1 VKIFPKFFLSYWLSF
16 CAVTLMIF
24 AVGTYT
30 FERDLFRFV
39 TRIETAQLQTFA
51 SEIEYYYAEVQTWDF
66 LKENPRMADLILRQR
81 RSFDENLIIL
91 PKVVNETRRF
101 RFSFNNNQD
110 IERPGRLYLLDENLK
125 IIVGNEAIIKEMTQK
140 DDLDS
145 VLNDRFIL
153 SPIYYEDSQ
162 IGSLALLVS
171 ERLYEAID
179 LAFARSNNQ
188 TLRFSAIAG
197 LLFAAI
203 ISLILTMNITGP
215 IRKLGRGTRGL
226 ISGEFKTRVSI
237 QNRDELGK
245 LSRDFNI
252 LAKTLDKNSE
262 SQKQWLA
269 DISHEL
275 RTPIAIL
282 KSELEAIDDGIREFD
297 KETLQ
302 SLTHEVKRINNL
314 VNDLYELTLADLGA
328 MKYQMREMDI
338 SSCLKAVIET
348 YRDRFKS
355 SEIDLSESISEASI
369 FLGDSYRLEQ
379 LFTNLIENT
388 LRYTDSP
395 GKLIIDLTE
404 DNENIQITFSDS
416 APGVATD
423 VIEKIFDRFF
433 REELSRS
440 REKGGAGLGLAIC
453 HEIVEAHS
461 GEIKAE
467 PSDLGGL
474 SIQILLPRGD
484 T

>member
-1 VKIFPKFFLSYWLSF
+1 MKIFPKFFLSYWLSF

-110 IERPGRLYLLDENLK
+110 KERPGRLYLLDENLE

-140 DDLDS
+140 DDIDS

-355 SEIDLSESISEASI
+355 SEIDLSESISDVSI

-395 GKLIIDLTE
+395 GKLIIDLIE
-404 DNENIQITFSDS
+404 GNENIQITFSDS
-416 APGVATD
+416 TPGVGSD

>member
-1 VKIFPKFFLSYWLSF
+1 
-16 CAVTLMIF
+16 MIF
-24 AVGTYT
+24 AMGTYT

>member
-1 VKIFPKFFLSYWLSF
+1 
-16 CAVTLMIF
+16 MIF

-51 SEIEYYYAEVQTWDF
+51 SEIEDYFAEVQTWDF
-66 LKENPRMADLILRQR
+66 LRENPRMADLILRQR

-91 PKVVNETRRF
+91 PNVLNERRRF
-101 RFSFNNNQD
+101 RFSFNKNQD
-110 IERPGRLYLLDENLK
+110 IERPGRLYLLDENLEVV
-125 IIVGNEAIIKEMTQK
+125 IGNETILEKISASDAIDTVLKEQ
-140 DDLDS
+140 
-145 VLNDRFIL
+145 FIL
-153 SPIYYEDSQ
+153 SPINFENNQ
-162 IGSLALLVS
+162 VGTLALLIS
-171 ERLYEAID
+171 ERLYEEID

-203 ISLILTMNITGP
+203 ISLVLTMNMTGP
-215 IRKLGRGTRGL
+215 IRKLGRGTRSL

-237 QNRDELGK
+237 KNRDEFGK

-282 KSELEAIDDGIREFD
+282 KSELEAVEDGIREFD

-328 MKYQMREMDI
+328 MKYQMREMNLGI
-338 SSCLKAVIET
+338 CLKEVIES
-348 YRDRFKS
+348 YKDRFS
-355 SEIDLSESISEASI
+355 SSSIELTQIIEADSAC
-369 FLGDSYRLEQ
+369 LGDSYRLEQ

-388 LRYTDSP
+388 LRYTDPP
-395 GKLIIDLTE
+395 GKLNIHLTE
-404 DNENIQITFSDS
+404 EKDQILITFSDS
-416 APGVATD
+416 APGVD
-423 VIEKIFDRFF
+423 ENVLEKIFDRFF

-440 REKGGAGLGLAIC
+440 RDKGGAGLGLAIC

-461 GEIKAE
+461 GSIIATS
-467 PSDLGGL
+467 SDLGGL
-474 SIQILLPRGD
+474 LIQISLPKGVS
-484 T
+484 

>member
-1 VKIFPKFFLSYWLSF
+1 
-16 CAVTLMIF
+16 MIF

-51 SEIEYYYAEVQTWDF
+51 SEIEDYYAEVQTWDF
-66 LKENPRMADLILRQR
+66 LRENPRMADLILRQR

-91 PKVVNETRRF
+91 PNVVNERRRF
-101 RFSFNNNQD
+101 RFSFNKNQD
-110 IERPGRLYLLDENLK
+110 IERPGRLYLLDENLEIVIGNK
-125 IIVGNEAIIKEMTQK
+125 DIIDEISANEPLEMI
-140 DDLDS
+140 
-145 VLNDRFIL
+145 LNDRFII
-153 SPIYYEDSQ
+153 SPINFENEQ
-162 IGSLALLVS
+162 IGTLALIIS
-171 ERLYEAID
+171 ERLYEEID

-203 ISLILTMNITGP
+203 ISLVLTMNITGP
-215 IRKLGRGTRGL
+215 IRKLGRGTRSL

-282 KSELEAIDDGIREFD
+282 KSELEAVEDGIREFD

-328 MKYQMREMDI
+328 MKYQMREMNI
-338 SSCLKAVIET
+338 GSCLKEVIES
-348 YRDRFKS
+348 YRDRLES
-355 SEIDLSESISEASI
+355 SEIEIKELIDTEGA

-395 GKLIIDLTE
+395 GKLEIQLKENKE
-404 DNENIQITFSDS
+404 DILITFSDS
-416 APGVATD
+416 EPGVDPD
-423 VIEKIFDRFF
+423 VMDKVFDRFF

-461 GEIKAE
+461 GKIKATKSE
-467 PSDLGGL
+467 HGGL
-474 SIQILLPRGD
+474 SIEISLPKGD

>member
-1 VKIFPKFFLSYWLSF
+1 
-16 CAVTLMIF
+16 MIF

-51 SEIEYYYAEVQTWDF
+51 SEIEDYYAEVQTWDF
-66 LKENPRMADLILRQR
+66 LRENPRMADLILRQR

-91 PKVVNETRRF
+91 PNVVNERRRF
-101 RFSFNNNQD
+101 RFSFNKNQD
-110 IERPGRLYLLDENLK
+110 IERPGRLYLLDEKLE
-125 IIVGNEAIIKEMTQK
+125 IVIGNKDILDEISANEPLEMI
-140 DDLDS
+140 
-145 VLNDRFIL
+145 LNDRFIL
-153 SPIYYEDSQ
+153 SPINFEDEQ
-162 IGSLALLVS
+162 IGTLALIIS
-171 ERLYEAID
+171 ERLYEEID

-203 ISLILTMNITGP
+203 ISLVLTMNITGP
-215 IRKLGRGTRGL
+215 IRKLGRGTRSL

-282 KSELEAIDDGIREFD
+282 KSELEAVEDGIREFD

-328 MKYQMREMDI
+328 MKYQMREMNI
-338 SSCLKAVIET
+338 GSCLKEVIES
-348 YRDRFKS
+348 YRDRLES
-355 SEIDLSESISEASI
+355 SEIEIKKLINTDGA

-395 GKLIIDLTE
+395 GKLEIQLKENKE
-404 DNENIQITFSDS
+404 DILITFSDS
-416 APGVATD
+416 EPGVDPD
-423 VIEKIFDRFF
+423 VMDKVFDRFF

-461 GEIKAE
+461 GKIKATKSE
-467 PSDLGGL
+467 HGGL
-474 SIQILLPRGD
+474 SIEISLPKGD

>member
-1 VKIFPKFFLSYWLSF
+1 MKIFPKFFLSYWLSF

-51 SEIEYYYAEVQTWDF
+51 SEIEYYYTEVQTWDF
-66 LKENPRMADLILRQR
+66 LRENPRMADLILRQR

-91 PKVVNETRRF
+91 PNVVNQNRRF
-101 RFSFNNNQD
+101 RFSFDDNPNM
-110 IERPGRLYLLDENLK
+110 ERPGRLYLLDENLDL
-125 IIVGNEAIIKEMTQK
+125 IIGNKTVIDELIGNEEIGSILEK
-140 DDLDS
+140 
-145 VLNDRFIL
+145 RFIL
-153 SPIYYEDSQ
+153 SPINYGDKQ
-162 IGSLALLVS
+162 VGTLALLIS

-203 ISLILTMNITGP
+203 ISLVLTMNITGP
-215 IRKLGRGTRGL
+215 IRKLGRGTRSL

-237 QNRDELGK
+237 KNRDELGK

-282 KSELEAIDDGIREFD
+282 KSELEAIEDGIREFD

-328 MKYQMREMDI
+328 MKYQMREMNI
-338 SSCLKAVIET
+338 GSCLKEVIES
-348 YRDRFKS
+348 YRDRLES
-355 SEIDLSESISEASI
+355 SEIEINESITTDGAL
-369 FLGDSYRLEQ
+369 LGDSYRLEQ

-395 GKLIIDLTE
+395 GKLEILVTENKEDISII
-404 DNENIQITFSDS
+404 FSDS
-416 APGVATD
+416 APGVD
-423 VIEKIFDRFF
+423 PNVIDKIFDRFF

-461 GEIKAE
+461 GTIKAT
-467 PSDLGGL
+467 PSDHGGL
-474 SIQILLPRGD
+474 CIQISLPKGD

>member
-1 VKIFPKFFLSYWLSF
+1 MKIFPKFFLSYWLSF
-16 CAVTLMIF
+16 SAVMILVF

-39 TRIETAQLQTFA
+39 TKLESAQLQTFA
-51 SEIEYYYAEVQTWDF
+51 SEIEDYYAEVRTWDF

-81 RSFDENLIIL
+81 RSFDENLVIL
-91 PKVVNETRRF
+91 PNVVNERRRF
-101 RFSFNNNQD
+101 RFSFNKNEN
-110 IERPGRLYLLDENLK
+110 IERPGRLFLLDENLELV
-125 IIVGNEAIIKEMTQK
+125 VGNEAVLDEMKANELIDTILKE
-140 DDLDS
+140 
-145 VLNDRFIL
+145 RFSL
-153 SPIYYEDSQ
+153 SPIYYQENQ
-162 IGSLALLVS
+162 VGTLALLLS
-171 ERLYEAID
+171 ERLYEEID

-188 TLRFSAIAG
+188 TLRFSIISA
-197 LLFAAI
+197 LVFAAI
-203 ISLILTMNITGP
+203 ISLILTLNITGP
-215 IRKLGRGTRGL
+215 IRKLGRGTRSL

-237 QNRDELGK
+237 KNRDELGK

-282 KSELEAIDDGIREFD
+282 KSELEAVEDGIREFD

-328 MKYQMREMDI
+328 MKYQMREMDL
-338 SSCLKAVIET
+338 SQCLKTILNSYEDKFIEKKIT
-348 YRDRFKS
+348 V
-355 SEIDLSESISEASI
+355 SESIDENEMI
-369 FLGDSYRLEQ
+369 LGDSYRLEQ

-388 LRYTDSP
+388 LRYTDAPGQLNVTLERSSDYISIEFKDSSP
-395 GKLIIDLTE
+395 GV
-404 DNENIQITFSDS
+404 ENRMLD
-416 APGVATD
+416 
-423 VIEKIFDRFF
+423 KIFDRFF

-453 HEIVEAHS
+453 HEIAEAHS
-461 GEIKAE
+461 GKIIAE
-467 PSDLGGL
+467 SSDLGGL
-474 SIQILLPRGD
+474 LIKVQIPGGD
-484 T
+484 S

>member
-215 IRKLGRGTRGL
+215 IRKLGRGTRSL

>member
-1 VKIFPKFFLSYWLSF
+1 MKIFPKFFLSYWLSF

-110 IERPGRLYLLDENLK
+110 IERPGRLYLLDENLE

>member
-1 VKIFPKFFLSYWLSF
+1 MKIFPKFFLSYWLSF
-16 CAVTLMIF
+16 CAVTLLIF

-39 TRIETAQLQTFA
+39 TRIETAQLKTFA

-66 LKENPRMADLILRQR
+66 LRENPRMAELILSQR

-91 PKVVNETRRF
+91 PNVVNETRRF
-101 RFSFNNNQD
+101 RFSFNNNRD
-110 IERPGRLYLLDENLK
+110 IKRPGRLYLLDENLDVV
-125 IIVGNEAIIKEMTQK
+125 IGNKSVVNEMLGNK
-140 DDLDS
+140 DMQTI
-145 VLNDRFIL
+145 LNERFIL
-153 SPIYYEDSQ
+153 SPINYEDKQ
-162 IGSLALLVS
+162 VGTLALLIS

-179 LAFARSNNQ
+179 IAFARSNNQ

-215 IRKLGRGTRGL
+215 IRKLGRGTRSL

-237 QNRDELGK
+237 KNRDELGK

-252 LAKTLDKNSE
+252 LAKTLDKNAE

-282 KSELEAIDDGIREFD
+282 KSELEAVEDGIREFD

-302 SLTHEVKRINNL
+302 SLTHEVKRISNL

-328 MKYQMREMDI
+328 MKYQIREMDI
-338 SSCLKAVIET
+338 ETCLEEVIES
-348 YRDRFKS
+348 YRDRLESSGIELSKS
-355 SEIDLSESISEASI
+355 IQGVGVI
-369 FLGDSYRLEQ
+369 LGDAYRLEQ

-388 LRYTDSP
+388 LRYTDTP
-395 GKLIIDLTE
+395 GKLDIQLTE
-404 DNENIQITFSDS
+404 EKNSILIVFNDT
-416 APGVATD
+416 APSVEAE
-423 VIEKIFDRFF
+423 VIDKIFDRFF

-461 GEIKAE
+461 GQISALQ
-467 PSDLGGL
+467 SDLGGL
-474 SIQILLPRGD
+474 SIQISLPRGD
-484 T
+484 S

>member
-1 VKIFPKFFLSYWLSF
+1 
-16 CAVTLMIF
+16 MIF

-51 SEIEYYYAEVQTWDF
+51 SEIEDYYAEVQTWDF
-66 LKENPRMADLILRQR
+66 LRENPRMADLILRQR

-91 PKVVNETRRF
+91 PNVVNERRRF
-101 RFSFNNNQD
+101 RFSFNKNQD
-110 IERPGRLYLLDENLK
+110 IERPGRLYLLDEKLE
-125 IIVGNEAIIKEMTQK
+125 IVIGNKDILDEISANESLEMI
-140 DDLDS
+140 
-145 VLNDRFIL
+145 LNDRFIL
-153 SPIYYEDSQ
+153 SPINFENEQ
-162 IGSLALLVS
+162 IGTLALIVS
-171 ERLYEAID
+171 ERLYEEID

-203 ISLILTMNITGP
+203 ISLVLTMNITGP
-215 IRKLGRGTRGL
+215 IRKLGRGTRSL

-282 KSELEAIDDGIREFD
+282 KSELEAVEDGIREFD

-328 MKYQMREMDI
+328 MKYQMREMNI
-338 SSCLKAVIET
+338 GSSLKEVIES
-348 YRDRFKS
+348 YQDRLES
-355 SEIDLSESISEASI
+355 SEIEIKKLINADGA

-395 GKLIIDLTE
+395 GMLEIQLKENKE
-404 DNENIQITFSDS
+404 DILITFSDS
-416 APGVATD
+416 EPGVDPD
-423 VIEKIFDRFF
+423 VMDKVFDRFF

-461 GEIKAE
+461 GKIKATQSE
-467 PSDLGGL
+467 HGGL
-474 SIQILLPRGD
+474 SIEISLPKGD

>member
-1 VKIFPKFFLSYWLSF
+1 
-16 CAVTLMIF
+16 MIF

-39 TRIETAQLQTFA
+39 TRIETAQLRTFA
-51 SEIEYYYAEVQTWDF
+51 SEIEYYFAEVQTWDF
-66 LKENPRMADLILRQR
+66 LKENPRMADLILKQR

-91 PKVVNETRRF
+91 PNVVNETRRF

-110 IERPGRLYLLDENLK
+110 IERPGRLYLLDENLNVV
-125 IIVGNEAIIKEMTQK
+125 IGNETVINEMLGNQGIDKVLKE
-140 DDLDS
+140 
-145 VLNDRFIL
+145 RFIL
-153 SPIYYEDSQ
+153 SAINHQ
-162 IGSLALLVS
+162 GKQVGTLALLVS

-203 ISLILTMNITGP
+203 ISLVLTMNMTGP
-215 IRKLGRGTRGL
+215 IRKLARGTRSL

-237 QNRDELGK
+237 KNRDELGK

-282 KSELEAIDDGIREFD
+282 KSELEAVEDGVREFD

-302 SLTHEVKRINNL
+302 SLTHEVKRISNL

-338 SSCLKAVIET
+338 GSCLEEVIDS
-348 YRDRFKS
+348 YGDRLES
-355 SEIDLSESISEASI
+355 SEIKLSKSIQAVSA

-395 GKLIIDLTE
+395 GELDIQLIEEKNSIL
-404 DNENIQITFSDS
+404 IRFSDS
-416 APGVATD
+416 APDVDKD

-461 GEIKAE
+461 GQISAS

-474 SIQILLPRGD
+474 SIQISLPRD
-484 T
+484 DS

>member
-1 VKIFPKFFLSYWLSF
+1 MKIFPKFFLSYWLSF

-51 SEIEYYYAEVQTWDF
+51 SEIEDYFAEVQTWDF
-66 LKENPRMADLILRQR
+66 LRENPRMADLILRQR

-91 PKVVNETRRF
+91 PNVLNERRRF
-101 RFSFNNNQD
+101 RFSFNKNQD
-110 IERPGRLYLLDENLK
+110 IERPGRLYLLHENLEVV
-125 IIVGNEAIIKEMTQK
+125 IGNETILEKISASDAIDTVLKEQ
-140 DDLDS
+140 
-145 VLNDRFIL
+145 FIL
-153 SPIYYEDSQ
+153 SSINFENEQ
-162 IGSLALLVS
+162 VGTLALLIS
-171 ERLYEAID
+171 ERLYEEID

-203 ISLILTMNITGP
+203 ISLVLTMNMTGP
-215 IRKLGRGTRGL
+215 IRKLGRGTRSL

-237 QNRDELGK
+237 KNRDELGK

-262 SQKQWLA
+262 SQTQWLA

-282 KSELEAIDDGIREFD
+282 KSELEAVEDGIREFD

-328 MKYQMREMDI
+328 MKYQMREMNLGI
-338 SSCLKAVIET
+338 CLKEVIES
-348 YRDRFKS
+348 YKDRFS
-355 SEIDLSESISEASI
+355 SSSIELTQIIEADSAC
-369 FLGDSYRLEQ
+369 LGDSYRLEQ

-388 LRYTDSP
+388 LRYTDPP
-395 GKLIIDLTE
+395 GKLNIHLTE
-404 DNENIQITFSDS
+404 EKDQILITFSDS
-416 APGVATD
+416 APGVD
-423 VIEKIFDRFF
+423 ENVLEKIFDRFF

-440 REKGGAGLGLAIC
+440 RDKGGAGLGLAIC

-461 GEIKAE
+461 GSIIATS
-467 PSDLGGL
+467 SDLGGL
-474 SIQILLPRGD
+474 LIQISLPKGVS
-484 T
+484 

>member
-1 VKIFPKFFLSYWLSF
+1 MKIFPKFFLSYWLSF

-51 SEIEYYYAEVQTWDF
+51 SEIEDYYAEVQTWDF
-66 LKENPRMADLILRQR
+66 LRENPRMADLILRQR

-91 PKVVNETRRF
+91 PNVVNERRRF
-101 RFSFNNNQD
+101 RFSFNKNQD
-110 IERPGRLYLLDENLK
+110 IERPGRLYLLDEKLE
-125 IIVGNEAIIKEMTQK
+125 IVIGNKDILDEISANESLEMI
-140 DDLDS
+140 
-145 VLNDRFIL
+145 LNNRFIL
-153 SPIYYEDSQ
+153 SPINFENEQ
-162 IGSLALLVS
+162 IGTLALIIS
-171 ERLYEAID
+171 ERLYEEID

-203 ISLILTMNITGP
+203 ISLVLTMNITGP
-215 IRKLGRGTRGL
+215 IRKLGRGTRSL

-282 KSELEAIDDGIREFD
+282 KSELEAVEDGIREFD

-328 MKYQMREMDI
+328 MKYQMREMNI
-338 SSCLKAVIET
+338 GSCLKEVIES
-348 YRDRFKS
+348 YRDRLES
-355 SEIDLSESISEASI
+355 SEIEIKKLINADGA

-395 GKLIIDLTE
+395 GMLEIQLKENKE
-404 DNENIQITFSDS
+404 DILITFSDS
-416 APGVATD
+416 EPGVDPD
-423 VIEKIFDRFF
+423 VMDKVFDRFF

-461 GEIKAE
+461 GKIKATKSE
-467 PSDLGGL
+467 HGGL
-474 SIQILLPRGD
+474 SIEISLPKGD

>member
-1 VKIFPKFFLSYWLSF
+1 
-16 CAVTLMIF
+16 MIF

-51 SEIEYYYAEVQTWDF
+51 SEIEDYYAEVQTWDF
-66 LKENPRMADLILRQR
+66 LRENPRMADLILRQR

-91 PKVVNETRRF
+91 PNVVNERRRF
-101 RFSFNNNQD
+101 RFSFNKNQD
-110 IERPGRLYLLDENLK
+110 IERPGRLYLLDENLE
-125 IIVGNEAIIKEMTQK
+125 IVIGNKDILDEISANESLEMI
-140 DDLDS
+140 
-145 VLNDRFIL
+145 LNDRFIL
-153 SPIYYEDSQ
+153 SPINFENEQ
-162 IGSLALLVS
+162 IGTLALIVS
-171 ERLYEAID
+171 ERLYEEID

-203 ISLILTMNITGP
+203 ISLVLTMNITGP
-215 IRKLGRGTRGL
+215 IRKLGRGTRSL

-282 KSELEAIDDGIREFD
+282 KSELEAVEDGIREFD

-328 MKYQMREMDI
+328 MKYQMREMNI
-338 SSCLKAVIET
+338 GSCLKEVIES
-348 YRDRFKS
+348 YRDRLES
-355 SEIDLSESISEASI
+355 SEIEIKELIDTEGA

-395 GKLIIDLTE
+395 GKLEIQLKENKE
-404 DNENIQITFSDS
+404 DILITFSDS
-416 APGVATD
+416 EPGVDPD
-423 VIEKIFDRFF
+423 VMDKVFDRFF

-461 GEIKAE
+461 GKIKATQSE
-467 PSDLGGL
+467 HGGL
-474 SIQILLPRGD
+474 SIEISLPKGD

>member
-1 VKIFPKFFLSYWLSF
+1 
-16 CAVTLMIF
+16 MIF

-215 IRKLGRGTRGL
+215 IRKLGRGTRSL

>member
-1 VKIFPKFFLSYWLSF
+1 M
-16 CAVTLMIF
+16 TLLIF

-39 TRIETAQLQTFA
+39 TRIETAQLKTFA

-66 LKENPRMADLILRQR
+66 LRENPRMAELILSQR

-91 PKVVNETRRF
+91 PNVVNETRRF
-101 RFSFNNNQD
+101 RFSFNNNRD
-110 IERPGRLYLLDENLK
+110 IKRPGRLYLLDENLNVV
-125 IIVGNEAIIKEMTQK
+125 IGNKSVVNEMLGNK
-140 DDLDS
+140 DMQTI
-145 VLNDRFIL
+145 LNERFIL
-153 SPIYYEDSQ
+153 SPINYEDKQ
-162 IGSLALLVS
+162 VGTLALLIS

-179 LAFARSNNQ
+179 IAFARSNNQ

-215 IRKLGRGTRGL
+215 IRKLGRGTRSL

-237 QNRDELGK
+237 KNRDELGK

-252 LAKTLDKNSE
+252 LAKTLDKNAE

-282 KSELEAIDDGIREFD
+282 KSELEAVEDGIREFD

-302 SLTHEVKRINNL
+302 SLTHEVKRISNL

-328 MKYQMREMDI
+328 MKYQIREMDI
-338 SSCLKAVIET
+338 ETCLEEVIES
-348 YRDRFKS
+348 YRDRLESSGIELSKS
-355 SEIDLSESISEASI
+355 IQGVGVI
-369 FLGDSYRLEQ
+369 LGDAYRLEQ

-388 LRYTDSP
+388 LRYTDTP
-395 GKLIIDLTE
+395 GKLDIQLTE
-404 DNENIQITFSDS
+404 EKNSILIAFNDT
-416 APGVATD
+416 APGVEAE
-423 VIEKIFDRFF
+423 VIDKIFDRFF

-461 GEIKAE
+461 GQISASQ
-467 PSDLGGL
+467 SDLGGL
-474 SIQILLPRGD
+474 SIQISLPRGD
-484 T
+484 S

>member
-1 VKIFPKFFLSYWLSF
+1 
-16 CAVTLMIF
+16 MIF

-39 TRIETAQLQTFA
+39 NRIETAQLQTFA
-51 SEIEYYYAEVQTWDF
+51 SEIEDYYAEVQTWDF
-66 LKENPRMADLILRQR
+66 LRENPRMADLILRQR

-91 PKVVNETRRF
+91 PNVVNERRRF
-101 RFSFNNNQD
+101 RFSFNKNQD
-110 IERPGRLYLLDENLK
+110 IERPGRLYLLDENLE
-125 IIVGNEAIIKEMTQK
+125 IVIGNKDIMDEISANEPLEMI
-140 DDLDS
+140 
-145 VLNDRFIL
+145 LNDRFIL
-153 SPIYYEDSQ
+153 SPINFENEQ
-162 IGSLALLVS
+162 IGTLALIIS
-171 ERLYEAID
+171 ERLYEEID

-203 ISLILTMNITGP
+203 ISLVLTMNITGP
-215 IRKLGRGTRGL
+215 IRKLGRGTRSL

-282 KSELEAIDDGIREFD
+282 KSELEAVEDGIREFD

-328 MKYQMREMDI
+328 MKYQMREMNI
-338 SSCLKAVIET
+338 GSCLKEVIES
-348 YRDRFKS
+348 YRDRLES
-355 SEIDLSESISEASI
+355 SEIEIKELINTEGA

-395 GKLIIDLTE
+395 GKLEIHLTE
-404 DNENIQITFSDS
+404 NKEDILITFSDS
-416 APGVATD
+416 EPGVDPD
-423 VIEKIFDRFF
+423 VMDKVFDRFF

-461 GEIKAE
+461 GKINATTSEY
-467 PSDLGGL
+467 GGL
-474 SIQILLPRGD
+474 SIQISLPKGD

>member
-1 VKIFPKFFLSYWLSF
+1 
-16 CAVTLMIF
+16 MIF

-39 TRIETAQLQTFA
+39 TRIETAQLKTFA
-51 SEIEYYYAEVQTWDF
+51 SEIEYYFAEVQTWDF
-66 LKENPRMADLILRQR
+66 LKENPRMADLILKQR

-91 PKVVNETRRF
+91 PNVVNETRRF

-110 IERPGRLYLLDENLK
+110 IERPGRLYLLDENLNVV
-125 IIVGNEAIIKEMTQK
+125 IGNETVINEMLGNQGIEKVLKE
-140 DDLDS
+140 
-145 VLNDRFIL
+145 RFIL
-153 SPIYYEDSQ
+153 SAINHQ
-162 IGSLALLVS
+162 GKQVGTLALLVS

-203 ISLILTMNITGP
+203 ISLVLTMNMTGP
-215 IRKLGRGTRGL
+215 IRKLARGTRSL

-237 QNRDELGK
+237 KNRDELGK

-282 KSELEAIDDGIREFD
+282 KSELEAVEDGVREFD

-302 SLTHEVKRINNL
+302 SLTHEVKRISNL

-338 SSCLKAVIET
+338 GSCLEEVIDS
-348 YRDRFKS
+348 YRDRLES
-355 SEIDLSESISEASI
+355 SEIKLSKSIQTVSA

-395 GKLIIDLTE
+395 GELDIQLIEEKNSIL
-404 DNENIQITFSDS
+404 IRFSDS
-416 APGVATD
+416 APDVDKD

-461 GEIKAE
+461 GQISAS

-474 SIQILLPRGD
+474 SIQISLPRD
-484 T
+484 DS

>member
-1 VKIFPKFFLSYWLSF
+1 
-16 CAVTLMIF
+16 MIF

-51 SEIEYYYAEVQTWDF
+51 SEIEDYYAEVQTWDF
-66 LKENPRMADLILRQR
+66 LRENPRMADLILRQR

-91 PKVVNETRRF
+91 PNVVNERRRF
-101 RFSFNNNQD
+101 RFSFNKNQD
-110 IERPGRLYLLDENLK
+110 IERPGRLYLLDEKLE
-125 IIVGNEAIIKEMTQK
+125 IVIGNKDILNEISANESLEMI
-140 DDLDS
+140 
-145 VLNDRFIL
+145 LNDRFII
-153 SPIYYEDSQ
+153 SPINFENEQ
-162 IGSLALLVS
+162 IGTLALIIS
-171 ERLYEAID
+171 ERLYEEID

-203 ISLILTMNITGP
+203 ISLVLTMNITGP
-215 IRKLGRGTRGL
+215 IRKLGRGTRSL

-282 KSELEAIDDGIREFD
+282 KSELEAVEDGIREFD

-328 MKYQMREMDI
+328 MKYQMREMNI
-338 SSCLKAVIET
+338 GSCLKEVIES
-348 YRDRFKS
+348 YRDRLES
-355 SEIDLSESISEASI
+355 SEIEIKKLINTDGA

-395 GKLIIDLTE
+395 GKLEIQLKENKE
-404 DNENIQITFSDS
+404 DILIKFSDS
-416 APGVATD
+416 EPGVDPD
-423 VIEKIFDRFF
+423 VMDKVFDRFF

-461 GEIKAE
+461 GKIKATKSE
-467 PSDLGGL
+467 YGGL
-474 SIQILLPRGD
+474 SIEISLPKGD

>member
-1 VKIFPKFFLSYWLSF
+1 M
-16 CAVTLMIF
+16 TLLIF

-39 TRIETAQLQTFA
+39 TRIETAQLKTFA

-66 LKENPRMADLILRQR
+66 LRENPRMAELILSQR

-91 PKVVNETRRF
+91 PNVVNETRRF
-101 RFSFNNNQD
+101 RFSFNNNRD
-110 IERPGRLYLLDENLK
+110 IKRPGRLYLLDENLNVV
-125 IIVGNEAIIKEMTQK
+125 IGNKSVVNEMLGNK
-140 DDLDS
+140 DMQTI
-145 VLNDRFIL
+145 LNERFIL
-153 SPIYYEDSQ
+153 SPINYEDKQ
-162 IGSLALLVS
+162 VGTLALLIS

-179 LAFARSNNQ
+179 IAFARSNNQ

-215 IRKLGRGTRGL
+215 IRKLGRGTRSL

-237 QNRDELGK
+237 KNRDELGK

-252 LAKTLDKNSE
+252 LAKTLDKNAE

-282 KSELEAIDDGIREFD
+282 KSELEAVEDGIREFD

-302 SLTHEVKRINNL
+302 SLTHEVKRISNL

-328 MKYQMREMDI
+328 MKYQIREMDI
-338 SSCLKAVIET
+338 ETCLEGVIES
-348 YRDRFKS
+348 YSDRLESSGIELSKS
-355 SEIDLSESISEASI
+355 IQGVGVI
-369 FLGDSYRLEQ
+369 LGDAYRLEQ

-388 LRYTDSP
+388 LRYTDTP
-395 GKLIIDLTE
+395 GKLDIQLTE
-404 DNENIQITFSDS
+404 EKNSILIAFNDT
-416 APGVATD
+416 APGVEAE
-423 VIEKIFDRFF
+423 VIDKIFDRFF

-461 GEIKAE
+461 GQISASQ
-467 PSDLGGL
+467 SDLGGL
-474 SIQILLPRGD
+474 SIQISLPRGD
-484 T
+484 S

>member
-1 VKIFPKFFLSYWLSF
+1 
-16 CAVTLMIF
+16 MIF

-51 SEIEYYYAEVQTWDF
+51 SEIEDYYAEVQTWDF
-66 LKENPRMADLILRQR
+66 LRENPRMADLILRQR

-91 PKVVNETRRF
+91 PNVVNERRRF
-101 RFSFNNNQD
+101 RFSFNKNQD
-110 IERPGRLYLLDENLK
+110 IERPGRLYLLDENLE
-125 IIVGNEAIIKEMTQK
+125 IVIGNKDILDEISANESLEMI
-140 DDLDS
+140 
-145 VLNDRFIL
+145 LNDRFIL
-153 SPIYYEDSQ
+153 SPINFENEQ
-162 IGSLALLVS
+162 IGTLALIIS
-171 ERLYEAID
+171 ERLYEEID

-203 ISLILTMNITGP
+203 ISLVLTMNITGP
-215 IRKLGRGTRGL
+215 IRKLGRGTRSL

-282 KSELEAIDDGIREFD
+282 KSELEAVEDGIREFD

-328 MKYQMREMDI
+328 MKYQMREMNI
-338 SSCLKAVIET
+338 GSCLKEVIES
-348 YRDRFKS
+348 YRDRLES
-355 SEIDLSESISEASI
+355 SEIEIKKLINADGA

-395 GKLIIDLTE
+395 GMLEIHLKENKE
-404 DNENIQITFSDS
+404 DILITFSDS
-416 APGVATD
+416 EPGVDPD
-423 VIEKIFDRFF
+423 VMDKVFDRFF

-461 GEIKAE
+461 GKIKATKSE
-467 PSDLGGL
+467 HGGL
-474 SIQILLPRGD
+474 SIEISLPKGD

>member
-1 VKIFPKFFLSYWLSF
+1 MKIFPKFFLSYWLSF

-153 SPIYYEDSQ
+153 SPIFYEDSQ

>member
-1 VKIFPKFFLSYWLSF
+1 
-16 CAVTLMIF
+16 MIF

-39 TRIETAQLQTFA
+39 TRIETAQLRTFA
-51 SEIEYYYAEVQTWDF
+51 SEIEYYFAEVQTWDF
-66 LKENPRMADLILRQR
+66 LKENPRMADLILKQR

-91 PKVVNETRRF
+91 PNVVNETRRF

-110 IERPGRLYLLDENLK
+110 KERPGRLYLLDENLNVV
-125 IIVGNEAIIKEMTQK
+125 IGNETVINEMLGNQGIDKVLKE
-140 DDLDS
+140 
-145 VLNDRFIL
+145 RFIL
-153 SPIYYEDSQ
+153 SAINHQ
-162 IGSLALLVS
+162 GKQVGTLALLVS

-203 ISLILTMNITGP
+203 ISLVLTMNMTGP
-215 IRKLGRGTRGL
+215 IRKLARGTRSL

-237 QNRDELGK
+237 KNRDELGK

-282 KSELEAIDDGIREFD
+282 KSELEAVEDGVREFD

-302 SLTHEVKRINNL
+302 SLTHEVKRISNL

-338 SSCLKAVIET
+338 GSCLEEVIDS
-348 YRDRFKS
+348 YRDRLES
-355 SEIDLSESISEASI
+355 SEIKLSKSIQTVSA

-395 GKLIIDLTE
+395 GELDIQLIEEKNSIL
-404 DNENIQITFSDS
+404 IRFSDS
-416 APGVATD
+416 APDVDKD

-461 GEIKAE
+461 GQISAS

-474 SIQILLPRGD
+474 SIQISLPRD
-484 T
+484 DS

>member
-1 VKIFPKFFLSYWLSF
+1 
-16 CAVTLMIF
+16 MIF

-153 SPIYYEDSQ
+153 SPIFYEDSQ

-215 IRKLGRGTRGL
+215 IRKLGRGTRSL

-388 LRYTDSP
+388 MRYTDSP

>member
-1 VKIFPKFFLSYWLSF
+1 MKIFPKFFLSYWLSF

-39 TRIETAQLQTFA
+39 NRIETAQLQTFA
-51 SEIEYYYAEVQTWDF
+51 SEIEDYYAEVQTWDF
-66 LKENPRMADLILRQR
+66 LRENPRMADLILRQR

-91 PKVVNETRRF
+91 PNVVNERRRF
-101 RFSFNNNQD
+101 RFSFNKNQD
-110 IERPGRLYLLDENLK
+110 IERPGRLYLLDENLE
-125 IIVGNEAIIKEMTQK
+125 IVIGNKDILDEISANESLEMI
-140 DDLDS
+140 
-145 VLNDRFIL
+145 LNDRFIVT
-153 SPIYYEDSQ
+153 PINFENEQ
-162 IGSLALLVS
+162 IGTLALIIS
-171 ERLYEAID
+171 ERLYEEID

-203 ISLILTMNITGP
+203 ISLVLTMNITGP
-215 IRKLGRGTRGL
+215 IRKLGRGTRSL

-282 KSELEAIDDGIREFD
+282 KSELEAVEDGIREFD

-328 MKYQMREMDI
+328 MKYQMREMNI
-338 SSCLKAVIET
+338 GSCLKEVIES
-348 YRDRFKS
+348 YRDRLES
-355 SEIDLSESISEASI
+355 SEIEIKELINTEAA

-395 GKLIIDLTE
+395 GKLEIHLTE
-404 DNENIQITFSDS
+404 NKEDILITFSDS
-416 APGVATD
+416 EPGVDPD
-423 VIEKIFDRFF
+423 VLDKVFDRFF

-461 GEIKAE
+461 GKINARQSEH
-467 PSDLGGL
+467 GGL
-474 SIQILLPRGD
+474 SIQISLPKGD

>member
-1 VKIFPKFFLSYWLSF
+1 MKIFPKFFLSYWLSF

>member
-1 VKIFPKFFLSYWLSF
+1 MKIFPKFFLSYWLSF

-388 LRYTDSP
+388 MRYTDSP